1 MKTITNVTGSM
12 QENIA
17 KAIDDADFL
26 GDDMQAIMRAD
37 PIAGLA
43 LEPYL
48 LQVRQLSALLC
59 RIQVLKEES
68 K

>member
-1 MKTITNVTGSM
+1 MKTIVNVIGNL

-17 KAIDDADFL
+17 KAIDDSAFL
-26 GDDMQAIMRAD
+26 AEDMQAIMRAD

-48 LQVRQLSALLC
+48 IQVRQLSAILC